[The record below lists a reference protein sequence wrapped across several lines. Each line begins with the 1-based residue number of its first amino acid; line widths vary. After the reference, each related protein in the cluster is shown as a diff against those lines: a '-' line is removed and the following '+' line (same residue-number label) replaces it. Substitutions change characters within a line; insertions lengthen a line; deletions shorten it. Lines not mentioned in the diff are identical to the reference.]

1 MKNLLRLTY
10 LGLAIIGLS
19 ANAAIEIKSVELV
32 DSTIIDGSEV
42 SAISVNN
49 NDSSLESIETYDGQ
63 IIHASKVKKVLI
75 TKSLNNKLEVQ
86 AARMKVGGEGSGG

>member
-10 LGLAIIGLS
+10 LGLAIVGLN
-19 ANAAIEIKSVELV
+19 ANASYNIKSVELI

-42 SAISVNN
+42 SAFSVNN
-49 NDSSLESIETYDGQ
+49 NDSTLESIETYDGQ
-63 IIHASKVKKVLI
+63 IIQASEVKKVLI
-75 TKSLNNKLEVQ
+75 TKPLNNKLEVQ

>member
-10 LGLAIIGLS
+10 LGLAIIGLN
-19 ANAAIEIKSVELV
+19 ANAAISIKSVELV

-42 SAISVNN
+42 SAISINN
-49 NDSSLESIETYDGQ
+49 NDSSLESIETFDGQ
-63 IIHASKVKKVLI
+63 IIQASDVKKVLI
-75 TKSLNNKLEVQ
+75 KTLKNKLEVQ